1 MMVVAEGQLFKP
13 MSDTQKNELT
23 DEICIYES
31 LILKTIGFELEI
43 DTPYLYL
50 RDFMKAL
57 YPQNEM
63 QFANNIGKL
72 A

>member
-1 MMVVAEGQLFKP
+1 

-23 DEICIYES
+23 DEICICES